1 MNIVNIVNVGNGWE
15 TALTI
20 AGLALVTLVSRCFF
34 LFPEREV
41 PLPGWFKRGLKVAPL
56 AALTA
61 VVVPE
66 IVLTQ
71 GHLIDTWQDAR
82 LPAVAAATLY
92 YLWRPGVLGPLLAG
106 LAVFLPLRL
115 MLGW

>member
-1 MNIVNIVNVGNGWE
+1 MID
-15 TALTI
+15 ALYGALAI
-20 AGLALVTLVSRCFF
+20 AGLAVVTFITRGFF

-41 PLPGWFKRGLKVAPL
+41 PIPAWLKRGLKVAPL

-66 IVLTQ
+66 IVMSQ
-71 GHLIDTWQDAR
+71 GRLIGTWHDAR
-82 LPAVAAATLY
+82 LPAVAAATLCY
-92 YLWRPGVLGPLLAG
+92 VVRPGVLGPLLAG

-115 MLGW
+115 WWGW